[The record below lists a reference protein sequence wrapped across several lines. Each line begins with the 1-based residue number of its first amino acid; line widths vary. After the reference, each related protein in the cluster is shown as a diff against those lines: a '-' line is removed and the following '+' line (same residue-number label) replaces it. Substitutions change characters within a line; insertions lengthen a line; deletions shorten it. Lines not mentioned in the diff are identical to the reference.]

1 VQIFYTEMGEIGDR
15 LNLFIDNQQISFNDL
30 GEKIGVAG
38 KSLKEMSQN
47 KRPLGGNVLKK
58 LGEVYPDLSL
68 NWLFLGVGDMYLHKN
83 EPQKNVQMVA
93 EPTVHLYD
101 TLDPVEEMFLKYLDR
116 PMVQEKIKSFLKK

>member
-1 VQIFYTEMGEIGDR
+1 MGEIGDR

-58 LGEVYPDLSL
+58 LGEVFPDLSL
-68 NWLFLGVGDMYLHKN
+68 NWLFLGVGDMYLHKSVPSEN
-83 EPQKNVQMVA
+83 LPKVA
-93 EPTVHLYD
+93 EPSVHLYES
-101 TLDPVEEMFLKYLDR
+101 LDPVEEMFLKYLDR
-116 PMVQEKIKSFLKK
+116 PMVQEKIKQILKK